1 MNIILF
7 LVLNLMFDREMVL
20 FKLTKLKNIIKK
32 NTYQKEKKKKIEKRI
47 DVKFWAM
54 RDSLK
59 MRNSP

>member
-32 NTYQKEKKKKIEKRI
+32 NTYQKEKKKIEKRI